1 MTCRRRRATTV
12 PHLRPVLLAIFALG
26 ALAGAT
32 ADDHGGL
39 PSSGAHVEPA
49 LGDETDPPTE
59 EMTVTAERL
68 LSAKERR
75 RIYRDLA
82 RGKRLFAKQKVD
94 QAFPYLLDAAQRG
107 FKDSQVRV
115 GYIYLRGLG
124 EVAKDSEQAVGW
136 LGVASDGRTSPA
148 IRNYFN
154 DIWRRIPD
162 RHVPYFQEVVEEYR
176 SKYGRR
182 ATGVVCEM
190 KRPLD
195 SHVKQL
201 GCFFEED
208 LHDDVRQSLAEREAQ
223 AETIRIVEERREAM
237 AVTSALDAMRRGD
250 AR

>member
-1 MTCRRRRATTV
+1 M
-12 PHLRPVLLAIFALG
+12 PPLRWSALLAAFLLAAAYASEG
-26 ALAGAT
+26 ASG
-32 ADDHGGL
+32 H
-39 PSSGAHVEPA
+39 SSDASDAPVVVQGERR
-49 LGDETDPPTE
+49 DQPTE
-59 EMTVTAERL
+59 EMTVTAERPL
-68 LSAKERR
+68 NSKERR

-82 RGKRLFAKQKVD
+82 RGKRLFAKRKVD

-115 GYIYLRGLG
+115 GYVYLRGLG
-124 EVAKDSEQAVGW
+124 EVERDSEQAIGW
-136 LGVASDGRTSPA
+136 LGVASNGRTSPS

-154 DIWRRIPD
+154 DIWKRIPD

-176 SKYGRR
+176 SKYGRN

-208 LHDDVRQSLAEREAQ
+208 LHDDVRESLSEREAR
-223 AETIRIVEERREAM
+223 AEAQRLVEERWREAVSVM
-237 AVTSALDAMRRGD
+237 DELRRSGV
-250 AR
+250 AQ

>member
-1 MTCRRRRATTV
+1 MFAAT
-12 PHLRPVLLAIFALG
+12 HASAAASGHRSDASDALG
-26 ALAGAT
+26 APVVAQGEGR
-32 ADDHGGL
+32 DQ
-39 PSSGAHVEPA
+39 
-49 LGDETDPPTE
+49 PTE
-59 EMTVTAERL
+59 EMTVTAERP
-68 LSAKERR
+68 LSPRERR

-82 RGKRLFAKQKVD
+82 RGKRLFAKRKVD

-115 GYIYLRGLG
+115 GYVYLRGLG
-124 EVAKDSEQAVGW
+124 EVERDSEQAIGW
-136 LGVASDGRTSPA
+136 LGVASNGRTSPS

-154 DIWRRIPD
+154 DIWKRIPD

-176 SKYGRR
+176 SKYGRN

-208 LHDDVRQSLAEREAQ
+208 LHDDVRESLSEREAR
-223 AETIRIVEERREAM
+223 AEAQRLVEERWREAVSVM
-237 AVTSALDAMRRGD
+237 DELRRSGV

>member
-1 MTCRRRRATTV
+1 MPSFPWCA
-12 PHLRPVLLAIFALG
+12 LLAAFLLGATHASAAASGHRSDASDALG
-26 ALAGAT
+26 APVVAQGEGR
-32 ADDHGGL
+32 DQ
-39 PSSGAHVEPA
+39 
-49 LGDETDPPTE
+49 PTE
-59 EMTVTAERL
+59 EMTVTAERP
-68 LSAKERR
+68 LSPRERR

-82 RGKRLFAKQKVD
+82 RGKRLFAKRKVD

-115 GYIYLRGLG
+115 GYVYLRGLG
-124 EVAKDSEQAVGW
+124 EVERDSEQAIGW
-136 LGVASDGRTSPA
+136 LGVASNGRTSPS

-154 DIWRRIPD
+154 DIWKRIPD

-176 SKYGRR
+176 SKYGRN

-208 LHDDVRQSLAEREAQ
+208 LHDDVRESLSEREAR
-223 AETIRIVEERREAM
+223 AETQRLVEERWREAVSVM
-237 AVTSALDAMRRGD
+237 DELRRSGV
-250 AR
+250 AQ

>member
-1 MTCRRRRATTV
+1 M
-12 PHLRPVLLAIFALG
+12 PPLRWPALLAAFL
-26 ALAGAT
+26 LAA
-32 ADDHGGL
+32 AHA
-39 PSSGAHVEPA
+39 SEAASGHNGDASDAPAEPA
-49 LGDETDPPTE
+49 VAQGEGRDQPTE
-59 EMTVTAERL
+59 EMTVTAERPL
-68 LSAKERR
+68 NSKERR

-82 RGKRLFAKQKVD
+82 RGKRLFAKRKVD

-115 GYIYLRGLG
+115 GYVYLRGLG
-124 EVAKDSEQAVGW
+124 EVERDSEQAIGW
-136 LGVASDGRTSPA
+136 LGVASNGRTSPS

-154 DIWRRIPD
+154 DIWKRIPD

-176 SKYGRR
+176 SKYGRN

-208 LHDDVRQSLAEREAQ
+208 LHDDVRESLSEREAR
-223 AETIRIVEERREAM
+223 AEAQRLVEERWREAVSVM
-237 AVTSALDAMRRGD
+237 DELRRSGV
-250 AR
+250 AQ

>member
-1 MTCRRRRATTV
+1 MFAAT
-12 PHLRPVLLAIFALG
+12 HASAAASGHRSDASDALG
-26 ALAGAT
+26 APVVAQGEGR
-32 ADDHGGL
+32 DQ
-39 PSSGAHVEPA
+39 
-49 LGDETDPPTE
+49 PTE
-59 EMTVTAERL
+59 EMTVTAERP
-68 LSAKERR
+68 LSPRERR

-82 RGKRLFAKQKVD
+82 RGKRLFAKRKVD

-115 GYIYLRGLG
+115 GYVYLRGLG
-124 EVAKDSEQAVGW
+124 EVERDSEQAIGW
-136 LGVASDGRTSPA
+136 LGVASNGRTSPS

-154 DIWRRIPD
+154 DIWKRIPD

-208 LHDDVRQSLAEREAQ
+208 LHDDVRESLSEREAR
-223 AETIRIVEERREAM
+223 AEAQRLVEERWREAVSVM
-237 AVTSALDAMRRGD
+237 DELRRSGV
-250 AR
+250 AQ

>member
-1 MTCRRRRATTV
+1 
-12 PHLRPVLLAIFALG
+12 
-26 ALAGAT
+26 
-32 ADDHGGL
+32 
-39 PSSGAHVEPA
+39 
-49 LGDETDPPTE
+49 
-59 EMTVTAERL
+59 MTVTAERL
-68 LSAKERR
+68 LSPKERR

-94 QAFPYLLDAAQRG
+94 QAFPYLLEAAQHG

-136 LGVASDGRTSPA
+136 LGVASDGTTSPA

-154 DIWRRIPD
+154 DIWKRIPD
-162 RHVPYFQEVVEEYR
+162 RHVPYFQEVVEDYR

-208 LHDDVRQSLAEREAQ
+208 LHDDVRESLAEREAR
-223 AETIRIVEERREAM
+223 AETIRIVEERRAAM
-237 AVTSALDAMRRGD
+237 AAAAVLEGMQRGD
-250 AR
+250 SR